1 MARHDREL
9 CGLFAGLANTELTDE
24 LKALEPSAELLGFAT
39 HARPGAEGFD
49 YHHADTHGCVLCA
62 LVAFRKAHP
71 RKRKA
76 WAVYVETTGDRR
88 MFSRKVAL
96 S

>member
-1 MARHDREL
+1 MARHDRDL
-9 CGLFAGLANTELTDE
+9 CGLFSGPANTELTDE
-24 LKALEPSAELLGFAT
+24 LKALEPDAELLGFAT
-39 HARPGAEGFD
+39 HARPGAQGFD
-49 YHHADTHGCVLCA
+49 YHHADAHGCALCA

-76 WAVYVETTGDRR
+76 WAVYIESTGARR
-88 MFSRKVAL
+88 MFSRKVGL